1 MNIVIQS
8 LPEEYNEWKQSVIN
22 HIQER
27 RMEAVL
33 SVNSTMLQT
42 YWEIGSSILTVQNEK
57 GWGAQVIDRLSRDL
71 EKTFGKG
78 NGYSVRNLK
87 YMRMFAAEYPDFR
100 RLCKCRLHKLPG
112 TTISLSLRK

>member
-1 MNIVIQS
+1 MLEKVVTLPQIFLMMNIVIQS

-57 GWGAQVIDRLSRDL
+57 GWGA
-71 EKTFGKG
+71 
-78 NGYSVRNLK
+78 
-87 YMRMFAAEYPDFR
+87 
-100 RLCKCRLHKLPG
+100 
-112 TTISLSLRK
+112 